1 MGSIVGTLARPGS
14 IDPWHHR
21 WMSDRSRSTPS
32 VITASAPVRVCD
44 LGGWTDTWFGGPGRV
59 LNLAVQPG
67 VTVEVGVSPGSGRAH
82 LDLVGFGEKLTFEP
96 GRAGPVRHPL
106 LEAAVAR
113 VPPPSDVDL
122 DVRIDSSVPPG

>member
-44 LGGWTDTWFGGPGRV
+44 HGGWTDTWFGGPGRV
-59 LNLAVQPG
+59 LNIAVTPG
-67 VTVEVGVSPGSGRAH
+67 VEVSIRATTGSDPVVLDVEAFGDRYPVVPGVPRVA
-82 LDLVGFGEKLTFEP
+82 
-96 GRAGPVRHPL
+96 RHPL
-106 LEAAVAR
+106 LEGA
-113 VPPPSDVDL
+113 
-122 DVRIDSSVPPG
+122 I